1 MKGRGY
7 YTGYIKIILFQWFP
21 SPSLICITSN
31 SRLSPTKKAANLYPH
46 GAKVNTL
53 LTHST
58 IKAGFVQKYKQS
70 QIKLRLPTYPK
81 SRPNFKSCGIVIAL
95 STRRYHSRGL
105 PIFIAERANSLIPKV
120 YVSFNGGFNL
130 KNKGYFRPLS

>member
-31 SRLSPTKKAANLYPH
+31 SRLSPTKKAADLYPH

-53 LTHST
+53 LINST

-70 QIKLRLPTYPK
+70 QIKLGSLLTPRDDPT
-81 SRPNFKSCGIVIAL
+81 SRV
-95 STRRYHSRGL
+95 
-105 PIFIAERANSLIPKV
+105 V
-120 YVSFNGGFNL
+120 VS
-130 KNKGYFRPLS
+130 